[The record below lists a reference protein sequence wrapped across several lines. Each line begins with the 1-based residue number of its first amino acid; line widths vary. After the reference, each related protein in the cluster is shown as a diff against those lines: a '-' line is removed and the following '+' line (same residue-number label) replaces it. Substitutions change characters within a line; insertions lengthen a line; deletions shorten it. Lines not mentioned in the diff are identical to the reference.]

1 MKDQIDGLNSELERT
16 NELIRK
22 FAGKIESLEVNGVRY
37 VSKKQPKHDPL
48 FASLFPK
55 SVNTYF
61 DKWDG
66 KDIIEEYQLIQKKQ
80 SKLPRA
86 KRDWIVNKF
95 HKHFQELPETFVKYL
110 GQPLQA

>member
-1 MKDQIDGLNSELERT
+1 MKPTIGHVGYLSSVED
-16 NELIRK
+16 
-22 FAGKIESLEVNGVRY
+22 ESFEVNGVRY
-37 VSKKQPKHDPL
+37 KKQPKHAPPAL
-48 FASLFPK
+48 FAPLLPT

-95 HKHFQELPETFVKYL
+95 HKHFQELPENFVKYL

>member
-1 MKDQIDGLNSELERT
+1 MKELERT
-16 NELIRK
+16 NELIQK
-22 FAGKIESLEVNGVRY
+22 FAGKIESFEVNGVRY
-37 VSKKQPKHDPL
+37 VSKKQPKHAPIPAPL
-48 FASLFPK
+48 FASLLMLPT

-95 HKHFQELPETFVKYL
+95 HKHFQELPKD
-110 GQPLQA
+110 

>member
-1 MKDQIDGLNSELERT
+1 MKELERT
-16 NELIRK
+16 NELIQK
-22 FAGKIESLEVNGVRY
+22 FAGKIESFEVNGVRY
-37 VSKKQPKHDPL
+37 VSKKQPKHAPL
-48 FASLFPK
+48 FASLLMLPT

-95 HKHFQELPETFVKYL
+95 HKHFQELPKD
-110 GQPLQA
+110 